1 MMRSEHPP
9 PALSSRDTHNGCKL
23 PRIQNI
29 ARDTTEPLPYTPD
42 IPRRHQTE
50 IGHTSAEPRPKLT
63 RACQCAGGT
72 EHTQT
77 RARARAHSCAHST
90 AHTAPPIGSP
100 TCSVCLHPN
109 PLTPPSARSVFIAV
123 TASKLT
129 LSPRPIGA
137 AASYRCPFCV
147 TPRSRSSCL
156 LHSLALHLAFSRAHR
171 LRPRVTRAHATGA
184 PPADPH
190 ASQPRLAM
198 CCCSF

>member
-1 MMRSEHPP
+1 MRSEHRHPHSP
-9 PALSSRDTHNGCKL
+9 PATHTTAASSPAHSKHR
-23 PRIQNI
+23 
-29 ARDTTEPLPYTPD
+29 ARQSPCRVHTRYTAPT
-42 IPRRHQTE
+42 PQTE
-50 IGHTSAEPRPKLT
+50 FGPTPAEPRPKLT
-63 RACQCAGGT
+63 RACQCAGAT

-156 LHSLALHLAFSRAHR
+156 LHSLALHLAFSRN
-171 LRPRVTRAHATGA
+171 TTG
-184 PPADPH
+184 DLCVG
-190 ASQPRLAM
+190 RDYLL
-198 CCCSF
+198 FVKVL